1 VSTFQAKIKWEVAIE
16 NKLERIFN
24 LVKKDINEKLKK
36 IKLLILDVDGVMT
49 DGGIIMDS
57 EGRELKKFNVRDG
70 HGIKILQRYGI
81 KVAILTGRKSK
92 VVEYRAKDL
101 EIKDVYQGAF
111 NKKEVFAKILKKHK
125 LTARETAFMGDD
137 IVDIPVLKRV
147 GFSAAVADAMDVV
160 KKPVDYITQNRG
172 GKGAVREVCEMIL
185 KAQGKWQEVATKYE
199 FNKKDY

>member
-1 VSTFQAKIKWEVAIE
+1 M
-16 NKLERIFN
+16 
-24 LVKKDINEKLKK
+24 KKNINEKLKK

-81 KVAILTGRKSK
+81 NVAILTGRQSK

-101 EIKDVYQGAF
+101 EIKDVYQGAL
-111 NKKEVFAKILKKHK
+111 NKKEVFEKILKKHK
-125 LTARETAFMGDD
+125 LKARETAFMGDD

-160 KKPVDYITQNRG
+160 KKPVDYITKNRG

-185 KAQGKWQEVATKYE
+185 KAQGIWPEITAKYE
-199 FNKKDY
+199 FNKKGC